1 LAKTE
6 VSLHIAPPFRRGEVT
21 LACMLGS
28 LAHEGASSLVLRRPI
43 PGVTVVRFAGERP
56 LMRAVPEHYGT
67 TTQLAGHSHWTSGGV
82 QWSSAPGSVGIKVP
96 GQVVVERAR
105 EGRLDFHAVLF
116 DTALVHEALATLD
129 RSPGDPRPYAIEPG
143 DPRAQPLLTL
153 HRHLL
158 DDEPAHVL
166 AQATCD
172 ALHALVDVMGAPRG
186 RAPERRAACSAAVMR
201 ARQLLDERL
210 TETVDLEA
218 LAAHARLD
226 KFRLCRA
233 FSEEVGIPP
242 HAYVTHR
249 RVALAAVLL
258 ARGVPQAE
266 VASRVGFYDQS
277 LLHRHFKRILRLTP
291 GEFVRGH

>member
-1 LAKTE
+1 MLASPARNT
-6 VSLHIAPPFRRGEVT
+6 SPSP
-21 LACMLGS
+21 
-28 LAHEGASSLVLRRPI
+28 VLRRPI

-67 TTQLAGHSHWTSGGV
+67 TTQLAGRSHWTSGGV
-82 QWSSAPGSVGIKVP
+82 QWSSAPGSLGIKVP

-105 EGRLDFHAVLF
+105 EGQLDFHAVVF
-116 DTALVHEALATLD
+116 DTALVDEAFATLG
-129 RSPGDPRPYAIEPG
+129 RPPRDPLPLPLPPG
-143 DPRAQPLLTL
+143 DPRARPLLAL

-158 DDEPAHVL
+158 ADEPAHVL
-166 AQATCD
+166 AQATCA
-172 ALHALVDVMGAPRG
+172 ALHSLVDLVGASRG
-186 RAPERRAACSAAVMR
+186 RTPERRATYSAAVLR
-201 ARQLLDERL
+201 ARRLLDERF

-218 LAAHARLD
+218 LATHARLD

-233 FSEEVGIPP
+233 FSEQVGIPP

-249 RVALAAVLL
+249 RVALAADLL

-266 VASRVGFYDQS
+266 VATRVGFYDQS
-277 LLHRHFKRILRLTP
+277 LLHRHFKRIIRLTP